1 MEVIIVTARRW
12 RDGWELEL
20 TPEHITQAR
29 TLDTAPQ
36 QVRDY
41 LSTLHPDRDY
51 SGVAVEIH
59 QVNAENKF

>member
-1 MEVIIVTARRW
+1 MEVITATARRW

-20 TPEHITQAR
+20 TPENITQAR
-29 TLDTAPQ
+29 TLDVAPQ

-51 SGVAVEIH
+51 IGATVEIH
-59 QVNAENKF
+59 QVNAEKKP